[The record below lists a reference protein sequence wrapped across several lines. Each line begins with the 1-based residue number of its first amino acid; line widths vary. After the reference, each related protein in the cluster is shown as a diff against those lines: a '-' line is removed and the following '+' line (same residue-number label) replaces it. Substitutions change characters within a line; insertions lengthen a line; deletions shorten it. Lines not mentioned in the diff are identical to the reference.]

1 MTPDKPSAP
10 ADPVGDAIREHIGA
24 AFVTRYVVVASVVEE
39 SGEEGTVLLTSPDLP
54 QWMAHGLL
62 SYEAHATIPQPFYD
76 YPDEDEETE

>member
-1 MTPDKPSAP
+1 MSDPL
-10 ADPVGDAIREHIGA
+10 DPVGDAIRDKIGA

-62 SYEAHATIPQPFYD
+62 SYEAHATIPQPFYE
-76 YPDEDEETE
+76 YAEDEDED